1 MKRAIVLAVVALAL
15 SGCQGMASK
24 MSKLDVG
31 TGRDEVIDRLGK
43 PDSDR
48 SMIGYEVLSWL
59 DRRPSRFSFSH
70 QDYTVVLKD
79 EKVTQFGPGL
89 IRRDGKTTLQI
100 ETDGN

>member
-1 MKRAIVLAVVALAL
+1 MKRAIALAIIALAL
-15 SGCQGMASK
+15 TGCQGMTSK

-31 TGRDEVIDRLGK
+31 TDRDEVIDRLGK

-59 DRRPSRFSFSH
+59 DRRPSRFSFGR

-79 EKVTQFGPGL
+79 AKVTQFGPGL
-89 IRRDGKTTLQI
+89 IRREGKTTLQI
-100 ETDGN
+100 EKEDK